1 MAKRSI
7 KENHD
12 YTFKAK
18 DFYELLDGQQER
30 CALTGRQLT
39 PENCTA
45 IHRIPLRRGGTHDLN
60 NICLVVEEIA
70 QLKRS
75 LLDDELYSLCEDLLQ
90 YRDRMD
96 DQSKP

>member
-1 MAKRSI
+1 M
-7 KENHD
+7 
-12 YTFKAK
+12 
-18 DFYELLDGQQER
+18 
-30 CALTGRQLT
+30 
-39 PENCTA
+39 
-45 IHRIPLRRGGTHDLN
+45 N

-75 LLDDELYSLCEDLLQ
+75 LLDDELYSLCEDLLK

>member
-7 KENHD
+7 KDKQD

-18 DFYELLDGQQER
+18 DFYELLERQEER

-45 IHRIPLRRGGTHDLN
+45 IHRTPLRRGGTHDLS

-75 LLDDELYSLCEDLLQ
+75 LLDEELYSLCEDLLAH
-90 YRDRMD
+90 RFVECG
-96 DQSKP
+96 KPKE